1 MELKRKQKNVTDRC
15 LKRSGIMLN
24 EPKYLLIKKDIQ
36 LKIENNEYTLGTK
49 IPSEAEL
56 RNTYNVSRHTIR
68 QAISELVN
76 EGYLL
81 KQQGSGTFVSDQ
93 YKKEIIGNG
102 KKTIGVITTYLSDYI
117 FPSIIRGIEEEL
129 SKHDYSLMLS
139 STRNNVDNERRS
151 LESMIQQNVDGLLV
165 EPTKSNLMNPNLN
178 YYLSLTEK
186 PTPLVMLNAS
196 YEELDL
202 PMVAL
207 DDEKAGKI
215 ATEHLIEL
223 GHTNIGIITK
233 SDDLQGKNRLKGYLK
248 ALYDAKLTFTNEFI
262 IRYDTELKAA
272 LPNVLRHMLEY
283 EDLPTAFVCYNDE
296 IAVMLI
302 KQLTEKGKSCP
313 DDISIVSHDDS
324 FYSSSLPSVKLTSVE
339 HPKEELGRKAAQL
352 IVKAVE
358 KRERLESFI
367 FEPKLI
373 VRESTKDISCD
384 EDI

>member
-1 MELKRKQKNVTDRC
+1 
-15 LKRSGIMLN
+15 MLN
-24 EPKYLLIKKDIQ
+24 EPKYLIIKKDIQ
-36 LKIENNEYTLGTK
+36 MKIEKNDFTLGAK

-56 RNTYNVSRHTIR
+56 RAQYDVSRHTIR

-76 EGYLL
+76 QGYLI
-81 KQQGSGTFVSDQ
+81 KQQGSGTFVSDY
-93 YKKEIIGNG
+93 YKNQENGNG

-139 STRNNVDNERRS
+139 STRNNVENERRS
-151 LESMIQQNVDGLLV
+151 LESMMDQNVDGLIV

-186 PTPLVMLNAS
+186 PTPLIMLNAS

-202 PMVAL
+202 PVVAL
-207 DDEKAGKI
+207 NDEKAGKI

-248 ALYDAKLTFTNEFI
+248 ALYDAKLTFSNEFI
-262 IRYDTELKAA
+262 MRYDTEAKSDLSS
-272 LPNVLRHMLEY
+272 LIRIMLEN
-283 EDLPTAFVCYNDE
+283 DHLPTAFVCYNDE

-302 KQLTEKGKSCP
+302 KEMNEIGKTCP
-313 DDISIVSHDDS
+313 GDISVVSHDDS
-324 FYSSSLPSVKLTSVE
+324 FYSTTLPSVKLTSVE
-339 HPKEELGRKAAQL
+339 HPKEELGRRAAQR

-358 KRERLESFI
+358 KGERIDSFI
-367 FEPKLI
+367 FDPRLI
-373 VRESTKDISCD
+373 VRESTKDISCED
-384 EDI
+384 EY

>member
-1 MELKRKQKNVTDRC
+1 
-15 LKRSGIMLN
+15 MLN
-24 EPKYLLIKKDIQ
+24 EPKYLIIKKDIQ
-36 LKIENNEYTLGTK
+36 IKIENRDFALGAK

-56 RNTYNVSRHTIR
+56 RGQYEVSRHTIR

-76 EGYLL
+76 EGYLV
-81 KQQGSGTFVSDQ
+81 KQQGSGTFVSDY
-93 YKKEIIGNG
+93 YKHKEIGNG

-139 STRNNVDNERRS
+139 STRNNVENERRS
-151 LESMIQQNVDGLLV
+151 LESMLDQNVDGLIV

-186 PTPLVMLNAS
+186 PTPLIMLNAS

-202 PMVAL
+202 PVVAL
-207 DDEKAGKI
+207 NDEKAGKM

-248 ALYDAKLTFTNEFI
+248 ALYDAKLTFSNDFI
-262 IRYDTELKAA
+262 MRYDTEAKSD
-272 LPNVLRHMLEY
+272 LPSLMRIMLESG
-283 EDLPTAFVCYNDE
+283 DLPTAFVCYNDE
-296 IAVMLI
+296 IAVKLI
-302 KQLTEKGKSCP
+302 KEMNEMGKNCP
-313 DDISIVSHDDS
+313 EDISVVSHDDS
-324 FYSSSLPSVKLTSVE
+324 FYSTTLPSVKLTSVE
-339 HPKEELGRKAAQL
+339 HPKEELGRKAAQS

-358 KRERLESFI
+358 NGEKLNSFI

-373 VRESTKDISCD
+373 IRESTKDITSDD
-384 EDI
+384 EV